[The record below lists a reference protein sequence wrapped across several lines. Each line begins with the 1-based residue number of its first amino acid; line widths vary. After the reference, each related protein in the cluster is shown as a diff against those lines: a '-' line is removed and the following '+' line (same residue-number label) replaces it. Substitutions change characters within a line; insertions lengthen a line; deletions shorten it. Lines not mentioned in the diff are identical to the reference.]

1 MRVVRERQEPM
12 VSLSF
17 HPAKQQ
23 ELQSAE
29 MEKTTE
35 GARLWGKKSEI
46 TIWTCWVWHVKR
58 KCWGDDWIHKFKV
71 QERGQD
77 YNDKSMSHQQINLK
91 PVMAGW
97 DHEGNGSWRERKV
110 RLSEMGQRRWMR
122 AEPLHRQWFQ
132 ERGEASQEAA
142 KEVGGNPAR
151 DVLSWKPSKGE
162 DVKEEEVICC
172 TRRDLLMG
180 RVRWK
185 WEMGTQ
191 VRAVSMEQWEQKSD
205 GIRLRENE
213 RRGSNSEW
221 KDNIFAPEENN
232 QMGQ

>member
-151 DVLSWKPSKGE
+151 DVLSWQ
-162 DVKEEEVICC
+162 
-172 TRRDLLMG
+172 RRRCQRGGSDLLHQKG
-180 RVRWK
+180 PADRSGKTKVRNGDTGKSSFNGAVRTKVWRHTFERE
-185 WEMGTQ
+185 WE
-191 VRAVSMEQWEQKSD
+191 
-205 GIRLRENE
+205 E
-213 RRGSNSEW
+213 R
-221 KDNIFAPEENN
+221 K
-232 QMGQ
+232 